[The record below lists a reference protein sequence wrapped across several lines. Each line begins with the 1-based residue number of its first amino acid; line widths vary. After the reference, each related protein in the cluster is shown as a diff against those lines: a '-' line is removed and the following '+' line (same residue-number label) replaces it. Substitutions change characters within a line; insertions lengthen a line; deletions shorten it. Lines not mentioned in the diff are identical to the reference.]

1 MFIKSWLKHIFLL
14 RSYYVVTEHKFS
26 RAVVVSQKKSS
37 RWTKRFDD
45 ETQIRL
51 DLPWQKYAD
60 FKIDHKFFSK
70 YIQIFACYIS
80 SKWVLML
87 KELQSN
93 PINLF
98 LTRLFLWGYWI
109 SELNQRYILATT
121 KEAFTQKKTNW
132 SFCT

>member
-1 MFIKSWLKHIFLL
+1 MTQGIPFDVYQKLIKANFLL

-51 DLPWQKYAD
+51 DLPCQKYAE

-70 YIQIFACYIS
+70 HI
-80 SKWVLML
+80 
-87 KELQSN
+87 E
-93 PINLF
+93 
-98 LTRLFLWGYWI
+98 
-109 SELNQRYILATT
+109 
-121 KEAFTQKKTNW
+121 KKG
-132 SFCT
+132 C